1 MSETEAEILAATR
14 RALCR
19 HGYADLTVQC
29 IADEASMTTA
39 AIHYHFET
47 KEELLNAVLADLLDR
62 FETELACEAGDP
74 GQRLA
79 AVLDVVFPDEH
90 GDEFLVALMELK
102 AQAPCQETYRERFV
116 ELDERMRTVVATVV
130 SDGIEAGQF
139 ESVDPE
145 RVARTVTTLLDGGHV
160 RMVALDEEPA
170 PTRAVVESY
179 LATQLGWQPEGSA

>member
-47 KEELLNAVLADLLDR
+47 KEDLLNAVLADLLDR

-102 AQAPCQETYRERFV
+102 AQAPCQESFRERFV

-139 ESVDPE
+139 EPVDPE

-160 RMVALDEEPA
+160 RMVALDEAPA
-170 PTRAVVESY
+170 ATRAVVESY